1 MEFSYVLPGESNEE
15 NTSGAKLTTDGG
27 KYYQLNSAQQ

>member
-15 NTSGAKLTTDGG
+15 NTGGAKLTTDGG
-27 KYYQLNSAQQ
+27 KILPT